1 MMDGA
6 ESTSELMANMML
18 ATGVLIG
25 TVIVLVVVAAVW
37 YLRDIR
43 QRAEAENIT

>member
-1 MMDGA
+1 MDNGA
-6 ESTSELMANMML
+6 STSELMTNMML

-25 TVIVLVVVAAVW
+25 TVIVLVTVAVVW

-43 QRAEAENIT
+43 QRAEAEDIT